1 MRALDLGLA
10 ARTIEDARG
19 TRFHIPVLLAL
30 ACGLRRGEIHA
41 LKWANVDLDNA
52 TLTVAQSMEQTK
64 TGVRLKAPKG
74 GRGRVIDLSEL
85 VVSELRKHR
94 AKQESVF
101 KWC

>member
-1 MRALDLGLA
+1 
-10 ARTIEDARG
+10 
-19 TRFHIPVLLAL
+19 
-30 ACGLRRGEIHA
+30 
-41 LKWANVDLDNA
+41 
-52 TLTVAQSMEQTK
+52 MEQTK